1 MSKLKQKVS
10 VSQQKVLLNHL
21 IETGFINQE
30 DAEQMRISLV
40 EENLFAGAK
49 GRGKGKKLN
58 FEGTDYTVYASA
70 IKKALSGKKNA
81 NRTVTKEL
89 ETFLELQK
97 ELYDSMFPLLVE
109 AKEEGIVKAIAEN
122 RSSAKQA
129 LLAKI
134 KNSAYQN
141 FITKIEEMKE
151 N

>member
-1 MSKLKQKVS
+1 MSELKTKVS
-10 VSQQKVLLNHL
+10 VSQQEALLKNML
-21 IETGFINQE
+21 ESGMSKEQVEKIRQGWME
-30 DAEQMRISLV
+30 DGLA
-40 EENLFAGAK
+40 AG
-49 GRGKGKKLN
+49 GPGKKEKALN

-70 IKKALSGKKNA
+70 IKKAKSGKKDPNL
-81 NRTVTKEL
+81 TVTKEL

-97 ELYDSMFPLLVE
+97 ELYYSMFPLLVE

-122 RSSAKQA
+122 QSSAKQA

-134 KNSAYQN
+134 KNSAYQH

>member
-1 MSKLKQKVS
+1 
-10 VSQQKVLLNHL
+10 
-21 IETGFINQE
+21 
-30 DAEQMRISLV
+30 
-40 EENLFAGAK
+40 
-49 GRGKGKKLN
+49 
-58 FEGTDYTVYASA
+58 
-70 IKKALSGKKNA
+70 
-81 NRTVTKEL
+81 
-89 ETFLELQK
+89 
-97 ELYDSMFPLLVE
+97 MFPLLVE